1 MIWVYG
7 KTLQAITLARYK
19 KEHRGLKHC
28 LIICG
33 VNSLKWNWQ
42 REVSKFCK
50 NEKAIVLGTRKTKK
64 GTYTN
69 ITVAETKQQIDN
81 IPEEFFWIINI
92 EKMRASKTDTDSIPD
107 RLNQLILKKELGM
120 IVIDEIHK
128 IKNSESYQGIG
139 VLRLDGSASKMAM
152 TGTLLVN
159 NPQDLYA
166 PMKLI
171 GLINYDKWYFEKQYT
186 IKDDWGQIIGFK
198 NMDDLHNILYKSSL
212 RRTKDLLTLPEKMYM
227 QEWLELSKEE
237 INVLDQITG
246 DRNSF
251 KLEKIDYPEE
261 IFAIITRM
269 RQATVAAELLTDRVK
284 KSTKFDR
291 LNDILEEAKSKGQKV
306 LVFCPFTEALKLGLD
321 YCKEYKPKLICGGMG
336 SRIQE
341 VVDEHESTN
350 GFSVIFAQEATLG
363 VGYTLINTN
372 IVVFLSPPWNEA
384 NYEQCS
390 DRCYRIGQKNT
401 VQVIDLLAKDTY
413 DELVYQKLHGKG
425 AMAKMLIDGNEDEAV
440 KKYMKEANIIYNKED
455 TKDKGTLF
463 GTLFDLPDRKL

>member
-1 MIWVYG
+1 MIWDYG
-7 KTLQAITLARYK
+7 KTLQAITLARYR
-19 KEHRGLKHC
+19 KEHRNLKHC

-42 REVSKFCK
+42 REVEKFCK
-50 NEKAIVLGTRKTKK
+50 NERAIVLGTRKTNR

-69 ITVAETKQQIDN
+69 ITLEETKQQIDEC
-81 IPEEFFWIINI
+81 PEEFFWIINI
-92 EKMRASKTDTDSIPD
+92 EKMRSGKKDNDGVPD
-107 RLNQLILKKELGM
+107 HLNRLILEKELGM
-120 IVIDEIHK
+120 IVIDEVHK
-128 IKNSESYQGIG
+128 IRNPDTQQGQGI
-139 VLRLDGSASKMAM
+139 LKLDGSASKMAM

-171 GLINYDKWYFEKQYT
+171 GLINYNKWQFDKQYVVT
-186 IKDDWGQIIGFK
+186 DDWGQVVGYK
-198 NMDDLHNILYKSSL
+198 NMDELREILFRSSL
-212 RRTKDLLTLPEKMYM
+212 RRTKDLLTLPKKLYM

-237 INVLDQITG
+237 QSVFNQITG
-246 DRNSF
+246 NETPF
-251 KLEKIDYPEE
+251 KLDKIEFPEE
-261 IFAIITRM
+261 LFAIITRM
-269 RQATVAAELLTDRVK
+269 RQATVASELLTSKVN

-291 LNDILEEAKSKGQKV
+291 LNDILEEARTKGQKV
-306 LVFCPFTEALKLGLD
+306 LVFCPFTEALKLGLE
-321 YCKEYKPKLICGGMG
+321 YCKEYNPKLVCGGMG
-336 SRIQE
+336 SRVQDI
-341 VVDEHESTN
+341 VDEHENTN

-390 DRCYRIGQKNT
+390 DRCYRIGQKST

-425 AMAKMLIDGNEDEAV
+425 AMAKMLIDGKEDEVV
-440 KKYMKEANIIYNKED
+440 KEYLKHAGVFFNKGEEVQNDNIFSELINK
-455 TKDKGTLF
+455 TNNKF
-463 GTLFDLPDRKL
+463 

>member
-19 KEHRGLKHC
+19 KEHNGLKHC

-33 VNSLKWNWQ
+33 VNSLKWNWE

-50 NEKAIVLGTRKTKK
+50 NEKAIVLGTRKTKR

-69 ITVAETKQQIDN
+69 ITVEETKQQIDSV
-81 IPEEFFWIINI
+81 PEEFFWIINI
-92 EKMRASKTDTDSIPD
+92 ERMRSSKTDTDSIPD
-107 RLNQLILKKELGM
+107 HLNQLILNKELGM
-120 IVIDEIHK
+120 VIIDEVHK
-128 IKNSESYQGIG
+128 IKNSQSQQGIG
-139 VLRLDGSASKMAM
+139 ILKLDGSASKMAM

-171 GLINYDKWYFEKQYT
+171 GLINYNKWYFENQYM

-198 NMDDLHNILYKSSL
+198 NMNELHNILYKSSL

-237 INVLDQITG
+237 KNVFDQITG
-246 DRNSF
+246 NETPFR
-251 KLEKIDYPEE
+251 LEKIEKPRE
-261 IFAIITRM
+261 IFAVITRM
-269 RQATVAAELLTDRVK
+269 RQATVAAGLLTAAVK

-306 LVFCPFTEALKLGLD
+306 LVFCPFTEALKLGLE
-321 YCKEYKPKLICGGMG
+321 YCREYNPKLICGGMG
-336 SRIQE
+336 SKVQE
-341 VVDEHESTN
+341 IVDEHENTN

-413 DELVYQKLHGKG
+413 DELLYQKLHGKG
-425 AMAKMLIDGNEDEAV
+425 AISKMLIDGREDEAIL
-440 KKYMKEANIIYNKED
+440 KYMKEAGIIYNKDNTED
-455 TKDKGTLF
+455 RGNLF
-463 GTLFDLPDRKL
+463 GTLFDIPNNKF